1 MDRGGRVS
9 FRFAFSTLGCPAWTI
24 EQAGEAAR
32 REGYEGVELRLLD
45 GEIIPADLDAE
56 GIARVKRALQGLGV
70 PSVGTS
76 CRFTSPDA
84 AERARSRADAERYLR
99 LAADLGAESIRVFGG
114 NLAPGDSLETGIGR
128 IAESLNLLA
137 PAAERAGVRIALET
151 HDAMS
156 AGRAVADVLAQV
168 PSRTVGA
175 LWDSHHPYRM
185 GESPEQTYRLLEGR
199 ILSTH
204 VKDARRDG
212 ERWQLLPLG
221 EGEVPVREMLA
232 TLAANGWG
240 GWVTVEWEKK
250 WHPELADPEVA
261 FPQHMRVLREYVG

>member
-1 MDRGGRVS
+1 MT
-9 FRFAFSTLGCPAWTI
+9 FKLAFSTLGCPAWTI

-32 REGYEGVELRLLD
+32 RLGYEGVEIRLLD
-45 GEIIPADLDAE
+45 GEIIPADLDAA
-56 GIARVKRALQGLGV
+56 GRARVKKALVGLGI

-76 CRFTSPDA
+76 CRFTSPDEG
-84 AERARSRADAERYLR
+84 ERAKSRADAERYLA
-99 LAADLGAESIRVFGG
+99 LAAELGAESIRVFGG
-114 NLAPGDSLETGIGR
+114 NLAPGDSLDTGIAR

-156 AGRAVADVLAQV
+156 AGQAVHDVLAQV
-168 PSRTVGA
+168 PSRWVGA

-185 GESPEQTYRLLEGR
+185 GETPEQTYRLLEGR

-212 ERWQLLPLG
+212 EKWQLLPLG
-221 EGEVPVREMLA
+221 EGEVPVRGMLE
-232 TLAANGWG
+232 TLRRNGWS

-261 FPQHMRVLREYVG
+261 FPQHMTVLRGYVD

>member
-1 MDRGGRVS
+1 MRCVRRWSGPARRPRPRSARSSPERGGSRL
-9 FRFAFSTLGCPAWTI
+9 FRLAFSTLGCPAWTT

-32 REGYEGVELRLLD
+32 RLGYEGVEIRLLD
-45 GEIIPADLDAE
+45 GEIIPADLDAA
-56 GIARVKRALQGLGV
+56 GRTRVKEALAGLGI

-84 AERARSRADAERYLR
+84 DERAKSRADAERYLE
-99 LAADLGAESIRVFGG
+99 LAAELGAESIRVFGG

-137 PAAERAGVRIALET
+137 PSAERAGVKIALET

-156 AGRAVADVLAQV
+156 AGRAVADVLARVQS
-168 PSRTVGA
+168 PWIGA

-212 ERWQLLPLG
+212 DKWQLLPLG
-221 EGEVPVREMLA
+221 EGEVPVREMLQ
-232 TLAANGWG
+232 TLRVNGWS
-240 GWVTVEWEKK
+240 GWVT
-250 WHPELADPEVA
+250 
-261 FPQHMRVLREYVG
+261 

>member
-1 MDRGGRVS
+1 MP

-32 REGYEGVELRLLD
+32 ELGYEGVELRLLD
-45 GEIIPADLDAE
+45 GEIIPADLDAA
-56 GIARVKRALQGLGV
+56 GRARVRKALQGLGI
-70 PSVGTS
+70 PAVGTS
-76 CRFTSPDA
+76 CRFASPDD
-84 AERARSRADAERYLR
+84 AERAKSRADAESYLR
-99 LAADLGAESIRVFGG
+99 LAADLGADAIRVFGG
-114 NLAPGDSLETGIGR
+114 NLAPGDSLETAIGR

-137 PAAERAGVRIALET
+137 PAAERAGVKIALET

-156 AGRAVADVLAQV
+156 AGQAVADVLAQV
-168 PSRTVGA
+168 PSRSVGA

-185 GESPEQTYRLLEGR
+185 GESPEQTYRLLERR

-212 ERWQLLPLG
+212 EKWQLLPLG
-221 EGEVPVREMLA
+221 EGEVPVREMLQ
-232 TLAANGWG
+232 TLRRNRWS

-261 FPQHMRVLREYVG
+261 FPQHMSVLRDYVG

>member
-1 MDRGGRVS
+1 MA
-9 FRFAFSTLGCPAWTI
+9 FKLAFSTLGCPAWTI

-32 REGYEGVELRLLD
+32 RLGYEGVEIRLLD
-45 GEIIPADLDAE
+45 GEIIPADLDAA
-56 GIARVKRALQGLGV
+56 GRARVKKALAGLGI

-76 CRFTSPDA
+76 CRFTSPEPE
-84 AERARSRADAERYLR
+84 ERTKSRGDAERYLD
-99 LAADLGAESIRVFGG
+99 LAAELGAESIRVFGG
-114 NLAPGDSLETGIGR
+114 NLAPGDSLETGTGR

-137 PAAERAGVRIALET
+137 PAAERAGVKIALET

-156 AGRAVADVLAQV
+156 AGQAVADVLAHV
-168 PSRTVGA
+168 PSSWVGA

-185 GESPEQTYRLLEGR
+185 GESPERTYGLLEGR

-204 VKDARRDG
+204 VKDARREGDK
-212 ERWQLLPLG
+212 WQLLPLG
-221 EGEVPVREMLA
+221 EGEVPVREMLQ
-232 TLAANGWG
+232 TLRVNGWS

-261 FPQHMRVLREYVG
+261 FPQHMTVLRDYVG

>member
-1 MDRGGRVS
+1 L
-9 FRFAFSTLGCPAWTI
+9 FRLAFSTLGCPAWTI
-24 EQAGEAAR
+24 EQAADAAR
-32 REGYEGVELRLLD
+32 QMGYEGVELRLLD
-45 GEIIPADLDAE
+45 GEIIPANLDAT
-56 GIARVKRALQGLGV
+56 GVTRVKRALDGLGI

-76 CRFTSPDA
+76 CRFTSPEADA
-84 AERARSRADAERYLR
+84 RAKARADAERYLA
-99 LAADLGAESIRVFGG
+99 LAAELGAESIRVFGG
-114 NLAPGDSLETGIGR
+114 NLAEGDALEVGIAR

-137 PAAERAGVRIALET
+137 PAAEKAGVKIALET

-156 AGRAVADVLAQV
+156 AGRAVADVLARV
-168 PSRTVGA
+168 PSPWVGA

-185 GESPEQTYRLLEGR
+185 GESPEQTYRLLAGR

-204 VKDARRDG
+204 VKDARREG

-221 EGEVPVREMLA
+221 EGEVPVRAMLD
-232 TLAANGWG
+232 TLRANGWS

-261 FPQHMRVLREYVG
+261 FPQHMRVLRDYGV